1 MTLTRSLVRGAALG
15 AALVMATTVT
25 GAADIPDDAALPDDA
40 LAADRYEGPNRY
52 ATAGQIALQT
62 YPDGVPTAIIARGD
76 DFPDGL
82 AASYLAGVED
92 AAILLT
98 QPSSLPLE
106 TQDALQQLGTQRAI
120 IVGGP
125 TAIDQSVRDRLV
137 TLLGE
142 GNVDRVS
149 GQDRFQ
155 TAAFVFDR
163 VGEFGALGD
172 VSGDSDQQLTTA
184 IVASGRNFPDALSAG
199 PLAHAAGVPILLTEP
214 DSLPDITRFTLERGV
229 EQVLVAGG
237 PVTIDEGV
245 VARLRG
251 IDGVQVV
258 ERVSGPDRSAT
269 AAEFAALA
277 REQLGWPA
285 EAATVSLGADF
296 PDALS
301 LAPAASRMQAPILL
315 TRSTSE
321 VGPATFVSLQNGC
334 QTLVDLVIAG
344 GAVAVDASAERQ
356 AELATSCADHAF
368 LMDPDQVV
376 GGGDV
381 QAAGAGWLWTE
392 SLCYAVRVRD
402 LSSPAVAAHVHSG
415 DAGQNGPIVAALD
428 TPSPTTGDG
437 LSIGCLTD
445 ADVEEGTAAELRAAL
460 QEDPSGFYVQVHS
473 EDHRN
478 GAVRGQVA
486 EAADAG
492 A

>member
-1 MTLTRSLVRGAALG
+1 MTLTRSLVRGAALS
-15 AALVMATTVT
+15 AAVLLATTVT
-25 GAADIPDDAALPDDA
+25 ATADIPGDGALPDDA
-40 LAADRYEGPNRY
+40 VPAERYEGDDRY
-52 ATAGQIALQT
+52 ATAGLTALAT
-62 YPDGVPTAIIARGD
+62 YPDGAPTAIIARGD

-82 AASYLAGVED
+82 AASFLAGVED
-92 AAILLT
+92 APILLT
-98 QPSSLPLE
+98 QPSSLPLF

-120 IVGGP
+120 IIGGP
-125 TAIDQSVRDRLV
+125 AAIDQSVQDRLV
-137 TLLGE
+137 ELLGE
-142 GNVDRVS
+142 GNVDRAS

-163 VGEFGALGD
+163 VGEFGTLAD
-172 VSGDSDQQLTTA
+172 VSGASDQQLTTA

-214 DSLPDITRFTLERGV
+214 DRLPDITRFTLERGV

-258 ERVSGPDRSAT
+258 ERVSGPDRTAT

-285 EAATVSLGADF
+285 EAATVSLGTDF

-321 VGPATFVSLQNGC
+321 VGPATFASLQDTC
-334 QTLVDLVIAG
+334 QTLADVVIAG
-344 GAVAVDASAERQ
+344 GDVAVDASAERQ

-368 LMDPDQVV
+368 PMDPDQVV
-376 GGGDV
+376 GGGDA
-381 QAAGAGWLWTE
+381 QAAGAGWIWTE
-392 SLCYAVRVRD
+392 SLCYAARVQD
-402 LSSPAVAAHVHSG
+402 LSSPALAAHVHSG
-415 DAGQNGPIVAALD
+415 DAGQNGPIVATLD

-445 ADVEEGTAAELRAAL
+445 EDVEEGTAAELRTAL

-473 EDHRN
+473 EDHPN

-486 EAADAG
+486 QAPDGG